1 MISVYHNPNLK
12 SDSESGL
19 VTSWEKCV
27 HVADVLTEDLE
38 EALNATNKT
47 GEINFKQHLVQTK
60 TDVSRPTSD
69 GDILVH
75 NDQKY
80 LVQTFGFLALEDSKL
95 NEKAAVKEAPAK
107 ELKRKRP
114 KLRL

>member
-1 MISVYHNPNLK
+1 MISVFHNPNFK
-12 SDSESGL
+12 ADDESGF

-27 HVADVLTEDLE
+27 HVADVITENLE
-38 EALNATNKT
+38 EALNATNNN
-47 GEINFKQHLVQTK
+47 GEINFKQHLVLNK
-60 TDVSRPTSD
+60 TDFSRPTSD

-80 LVQTFGFLALEDSKL
+80 LVQTFGFLALEDSQL
-95 NEKAAVKEAPAK
+95 NTKAVMKEEPTK

-114 KLRL
+114 RLRM